1 MLKTK
6 LMSVF
11 VLAAVGGTAQ
21 AAIPDALTFDGYC
34 DGITGIADNG
44 NGTFSGTHAYAL
56 CGGYT
61 DTAMAGPIG
70 NKLGGASGFGVA
82 AGDSSYPQFGA
93 SFTYTVSSDGTWTLI
108 APEFGG
114 LANSGTWTSGYGG
127 NTVRGA
133 TRPSFQK

>member
-6 LMSVF
+6 LMSAL
-11 VLAAVGGTAQ
+11 VLTVVGATAQ
-21 AAIPDALTFDGYC
+21 AAIPDSLTFDGYC
-34 DGITGIADNG
+34 DGITGITDNG
-44 NGTFSGTHAYAL
+44 DGTFTGTHAYGL

-61 DTAMAGPIG
+61 DTAMAGPVG

-93 SFTYTVSSDGTWTLI
+93 SFTYSVSSDGTWTLI

-114 LANSGTWTSGYGG
+114 LINSGTWSPGYDASKI
-127 NTVRGA
+127 RG
-133 TRPSFQK
+133 TRPSFTK